1 MSISFSGLASGLDT
15 SSWVDALVSVKQ
27 SKVTDLRTKLKE
39 TQTKKTSLNDTRS
52 TFSSFRS
59 ALEKITDKKFGGV
72 YDLFNVNSAT
82 STNSD
87 IFTATA
93 ASGALRQNYNIE
105 VQQLATY
112 TKAYSRSSASSVADD
127 STVLTKLG
135 IKEGDIAV
143 YVDGL
148 KTTIHIGKED
158 TFGDFKSQLNA
169 AGIDAQI
176 DEDGVLRLSS
186 QDPEK
191 DIYVGSTTD
200 TTNIASLVG
209 LARQENGT
217 YASTNCMFKANVNT
231 KLTDENS
238 GFKARITEGTF
249 TIGDA
254 TFTIGQST
262 TLSSLISQINDSEE
276 AQASAYW
283 DDTSGKLIITSK
295 KEGASYINIESGTS
309 NFTDV
314 MQLTE
319 TTYDEYGNPE
329 SSRMFTDSQELGKN
343 AIFTVNGTRIT
354 STSNTVTEDVSR
366 ITGVTLTLNRVT
378 TDEDKEATLK
388 VDQDTSGL
396 VDALKS
402 FVEAY
407 NNTIKKIDEVTGS
420 EGDLKRES
428 SLTSFK
434 NTIRNMAMGSSSAA
448 DGVYKALSQIGI
460 TGNKADGNNISDDA
474 GTLVFDEKVFL
485 QALQENPESVSAI
498 LADENGILNQME
510 NTVEGALKAV
520 SGFFDVKQTSLDN
533 EIKKSEQKITKQQEK
548 IALYKAQLEKK
559 FSAMEQIM
567 SKMQQNYSSF
577 LTQ

>member
-15 SSWVDALVSVKQ
+15 SSWVEALVSVKQ
-27 SKVTDLRTKLKE
+27 SKVTDLKTKLSE
-39 TQTKKTSLNDTRS
+39 TKTQKTTLNDTRS
-52 TFSSFRS
+52 TFSSLRT
-59 ALEKITDKKFGGV
+59 ALEKITDKKFGGT
-72 YDLFNVNSAT
+72 YDLFSLNSAN

-87 IFTATA
+87 VFTAVATT
-93 ASGALRQNYNIE
+93 GAIRQNYNIE

-127 STVLTKLG
+127 STVLTNLG

-148 KTTIHIGKED
+148 KTTIHIGKDD

-169 AGIDAQI
+169 AGINAQI
-176 DEDGVLRLSS
+176 DENGSLKLTS

-191 DIYVGSTTD
+191 EIFVGSTTD
-200 TTNIASLVG
+200 TTNLASLVG
-209 LARQENGT
+209 LARQEDGT
-217 YASTNCMFKANVNT
+217 YSSTNSLFKANINT

-238 GFKARITEGTF
+238 GFKSRITEGTF

-254 TFTIGQST
+254 TFTIGANT

-283 DDTSGKLIITSK
+283 DDTTGKLIITSK

-319 TTYDEYGNPE
+319 TTYDEYNNPV

-343 AIFTVNGTRIT
+343 ALFTINGTKIT
-354 STSNTVTEDVSR
+354 STSNTVSEDVSR
-366 ITGVTLTLNRVT
+366 IEGVTISLKKVT
-378 TDEDKEATLK
+378 TEEDKEAVLEVNK
-388 VDQDTSGL
+388 DTSGL
-396 VDALKS
+396 VDAIKN

-407 NNTIKKIDEVTGS
+407 NSTIKKIDEVTS
-420 EGDLKRES
+420 SDGDLKRES

-434 NTIRNMAMGSSSAA
+434 NTIRNMAMGANSASE
-448 DGVYKALSQIGI
+448 GVYKALSQIGI

-474 GTLVFDEKVFL
+474 GTLVFDEKAFL
-485 QALQENPESVSAI
+485 QALEENPESVEAI
-498 LADENGILNQME
+498 LGNETGILNQME
-510 NTVEGALKAV
+510 NAVETTLKAV
-520 SGFFDVKQTSLDN
+520 SGYFDVKQTSLDN
-533 EIKKSEQKITKQQEK
+533 EIKKSEEKITKQQEK
-548 IALYKAQLEKK
+548 ISTYKAMLEKK
-559 FSAMEQIM
+559 FSAMEQIIA
-567 SKMQQNYSSF
+567 KMQQSYSSF

>member
-27 SKVTDLRTKLKE
+27 SKVTELKTKLKE

-72 YDLFNVNSAT
+72 YDLFNVNSAA

-93 ASGALRQNYNIE
+93 GAGALRQNYNIE

-127 STVLTKLG
+127 STILTKLG

-169 AGIDAQI
+169 AGINAQI

-217 YASTNCMFKANVNT
+217 YASTNSLFKANVNT

-238 GFKARITEGTF
+238 GFKTRITEGTF

-254 TFTIGQST
+254 TFTIGQGT

-366 ITGVTLTLNRVT
+366 ITGVTLTLNRVS
-378 TDEDKEATLK
+378 TDEDKDATLK

-396 VDALKS
+396 VDALKA

-434 NTIRNMAMGSSSAA
+434 NSIRNMAMGSNSAA

-460 TGNKADGNNISDDA
+460 TGNKADGNNISEDA
-474 GTLVFDEKVFL
+474 GNLVFDEKVFL
-485 QALQENPESVSAI
+485 QALQENPESVEAI

-548 IALYKAQLEKK
+548 ISVYKAQLEKK
-559 FSAMEQIM
+559 FSAMEQII
-567 SKMQQNYSSF
+567 SKMQQGYSSF
-577 LTQ
+577 LSQ